1 MQTDT
6 TTPFGDLLDSLTAAT
21 LAVRDAAGH
30 AAGKQVDEAET
41 LKAAITNGDLD
52 SGSASRSDVW
62 DALFEV
68 YRRSAEL
75 ADLWNDVAPRAGRT

>member
-1 MQTDT
+1 M
-6 TTPFGDLLDSLTAAT
+6 AT

-30 AAGKQVDEAET
+30 AAGKQADEAEA
-41 LKAAITNGDLD
+41 LKAAIANGDLD
-52 SGSASRSDVW
+52 SASASRSDVW

-75 ADLWNDVAPRAGRT
+75 ADLWNDIAPRAGRT